1 MTRQKRKDA
10 LAWGI
15 ILIVIGV
22 VILLSNIHISGW
34 DFWEVFARLWPV
46 ILILWGLWKLYY
58 GIKEKTEE
66 KRSE

>member
-22 VILLSNIHISGW
+22 VILLSNIHITGW
-34 DFWEVFARLWPV
+34 DFWEFFARLWPCDPDTLGTV
-46 ILILWGLWKLYY
+46 EALLRDKREDRR
-58 GIKEKTEE
+58 KET
-66 KRSE
+66 